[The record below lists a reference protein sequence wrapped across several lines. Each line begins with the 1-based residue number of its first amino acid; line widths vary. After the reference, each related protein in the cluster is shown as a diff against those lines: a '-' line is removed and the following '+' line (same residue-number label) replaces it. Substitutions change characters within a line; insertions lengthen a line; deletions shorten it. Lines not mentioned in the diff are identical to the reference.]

1 MKEAFAMKHGELSK
15 VLALLWA
22 FICIVYAAPA
32 LAQPITVTTS
42 ADESDFPWTDCPPP
56 GNDDCSLREAI
67 TVANSNGA
75 PGDVIV
81 FDSSLDGAT
90 ITLNPGLGGLS
101 IGNEPNTT
109 IDATGIAITIN
120 ANGID
125 FPLSLN
131 SANITIRG
139 SITITN
145 AGAGGAAVV
154 LNPGADGSSLVGI
167 TVSYNAGVGISIGN
181 VNNVVL
187 DRVTVDK
194 NNVGISIWDSSALLI
209 TIQNSVV
216 RKNTGTGVYINGSFT
231 TIDRCRVE
239 NNGTGG
245 ITVDSGGTF
254 TTVNLTTIQDNIGG
268 SGIYSKAKITVTG
281 STIIRNNPGGISLDV
296 GADNSLIAAS
306 TISNNIGGSG
316 IYSKAK
322 ITVTGSTII
331 WNNPGGISLDVGAN
345 NSLIL
350 GSDISHNRGG
360 SGIFLNGVSDI
371 TIGPNNTISSNF
383 AEGVNVRDSSS
394 VSIANSTISYN
405 GQNGLSSGVFIVG
418 TSSDIS
424 VGPYN
429 LIENNGGNGITV
441 IEDFNTD
448 NAPTTIRV
456 FSNTVRGNGSIDG
469 DGVGIQIAGA
479 VSFVDI
485 GGNEIY
491 ENVAQGILVERTPA
505 GSNGPRNIN
514 IVSWNGAL
522 PNYIYSNGQE
532 GILIRD
538 LGTQNNVV
546 RGNWIGVDPSDN
558 PAPNGNSGVSLF
570 GGTTRNTIEANTIR
584 YNQYQDVLI
593 SGTGTSDNT
602 VQNNRIWGGAYFI
615 SPVGYNNAGVVIN
628 NGATNNR
635 VEGNDIAYHV
645 FDGVQ
650 VVGLGT
656 DDNVIGGNQV
666 YANSRG
672 VVVIND
678 YPDASPP
685 DPDAPPFDLQTD
697 SSTDLGPANTLIDSN
712 DILYNNNDGIL
723 VRRDGGGTVIRSN
736 DISNNQADGIRLVGA
751 SPSIEKNI
759 IIGNAQNGIQALVFF
774 GEDDSPATENDDVLS
789 QPTIQYNFI
798 ASNGAWG
805 VLAIDTPLGTKV
817 DVNRDNFWPDPSGK
831 PSPNALGRIR
841 QDWYGYVRVE
851 DTGGN
856 PVTGLTIVIR
866 ENNPPC
872 TGTYTSAVAVSDRN
886 YGPPGFTIN
895 SARSYFQIAQAFVDN
910 RGNFQDCT
918 PHYVYVQSDPSIN
931 ANYSYNGDFPDPPGE
946 PGGAIESPTG
956 SGVDRYQFARLIRP
970 LAEQANLEISK
981 ADSPDPVTV
990 GDNLTY
996 TITVTNLGP
1005 DAATNVVVT
1014 DTLPSGVT
1022 FVSASPGC
1030 VHSAGVVTC
1039 NLGNIPAGDSVTIT
1053 IVVTVT
1059 APGTISN
1066 TATVTSDTLDP
1077 NTANNSDAE
1086 PTEVS
1091 EGPIGGD
1098 PPIWGSIMVFPS
1110 PEVHYG
1116 RGPNQDLNR
1125 NMRLDDCVLRYKD
1138 LQTGRIV
1145 DTKVFVSCTPKDLD
1159 IYEQTIV
1166 FVDDEKYLGMYDL
1179 GTGAVRRTLYKA
1191 AHPAIWGRT
1200 VVFESDGQIALWNID
1215 ADRVEMISSGSQPT
1229 IWEDLVV
1236 FVGSSGTLW
1245 LYDLRQ
1251 RQLRDT
1257 GVRGDQPVIYEKI
1270 VAFTALDA
1278 SGRPLIRYYD
1288 VATQT
1293 VRDTGA
1299 VGSHS
1304 AVFGRFIVFQTDEAA
1319 LGLDL
1324 TGDGDRLDTVIRYY
1338 DLEAG
1343 QVFNTGQLGFE
1354 PDIYEDLIT
1363 FWVFEPRVQQDL
1375 NGDGDR
1381 EDPIVQV
1388 YRIREGGSALPLRVT
1403 GLRVEREARA
1413 LRFRALGEGI
1423 EAIRVQIYDLQ
1434 GREVYATQFVPGS
1447 QLVWRLQST
1456 DGHPVAN
1463 GVYLAVISV
1472 KGADAIYRSAVQKI
1486 VVLR

>member
-1 MKEAFAMKHGELSK
+1 
-15 VLALLWA
+15 
-22 FICIVYAAPA
+22 
-32 LAQPITVTTS
+32 
-42 ADESDFPWTDCPPP
+42 
-56 GNDDCSLREAI
+56 
-67 TVANSNGA
+67 
-75 PGDVIV
+75 
-81 FDSSLDGAT
+81 
-90 ITLNPGLGGLS
+90 
-101 IGNEPNTT
+101 
-109 IDATGIAITIN
+109 
-120 ANGID
+120 
-125 FPLSLN
+125 
-131 SANITIRG
+131 
-139 SITITN
+139 
-145 AGAGGAAVV
+145 
-154 LNPGADGSSLVGI
+154 
-167 TVSYNAGVGISIGN
+167 
-181 VNNVVL
+181 
-187 DRVTVDK
+187 
-194 NNVGISIWDSSALLI
+194 
-209 TIQNSVV
+209 
-216 RKNTGTGVYINGSFT
+216 
-231 TIDRCRVE
+231 
-239 NNGTGG
+239 
-245 ITVDSGGTF
+245 
-254 TTVNLTTIQDNIGG
+254 
-268 SGIYSKAKITVTG
+268 
-281 STIIRNNPGGISLDV
+281 
-296 GADNSLIAAS
+296 
-306 TISNNIGGSG
+306 
-316 IYSKAK
+316 
-322 ITVTGSTII
+322 
-331 WNNPGGISLDVGAN
+331 
-345 NSLIL
+345 
-350 GSDISHNRGG
+350 
-360 SGIFLNGVSDI
+360 
-371 TIGPNNTISSNF
+371 
-383 AEGVNVRDSSS
+383 
-394 VSIANSTISYN
+394 
-405 GQNGLSSGVFIVG
+405 
-418 TSSDIS
+418 
-424 VGPYN
+424 
-429 LIENNGGNGITV
+429 
-441 IEDFNTD
+441 
-448 NAPTTIRV
+448 
-456 FSNTVRGNGSIDG
+456 
-469 DGVGIQIAGA
+469 
-479 VSFVDI
+479 
-485 GGNEIY
+485 
-491 ENVAQGILVERTPA
+491 
-505 GSNGPRNIN
+505 
-514 IVSWNGAL
+514 
-522 PNYIYSNGQE
+522 
-532 GILIRD
+532 
-538 LGTQNNVV
+538 
-546 RGNWIGVDPSDN
+546 
-558 PAPNGNSGVSLF
+558 
-570 GGTTRNTIEANTIR
+570 
-584 YNQYQDVLI
+584 
-593 SGTGTSDNT
+593 
-602 VQNNRIWGGAYFI
+602 
-615 SPVGYNNAGVVIN
+615 
-628 NGATNNR
+628 
-635 VEGNDIAYHV
+635 
-645 FDGVQ
+645 
-650 VVGLGT
+650 
-656 DDNVIGGNQV
+656 
-666 YANSRG
+666 
-672 VVVIND
+672 
-678 YPDASPP
+678 
-685 DPDAPPFDLQTD
+685 
-697 SSTDLGPANTLIDSN
+697 
-712 DILYNNNDGIL
+712 
-723 VRRDGGGTVIRSN
+723 
-736 DISNNQADGIRLVGA
+736 
-751 SPSIEKNI
+751 
-759 IIGNAQNGIQALVFF
+759 
-774 GEDDSPATENDDVLS
+774 
-789 QPTIQYNFI
+789 
-798 ASNGAWG
+798 
-805 VLAIDTPLGTKV
+805 
-817 DVNRDNFWPDPSGK
+817 
-831 PSPNALGRIR
+831 
-841 QDWYGYVRVE
+841 VRVE

-856 PVTGLTIVIR
+856 PVTGLTIVIE

-872 TGTYTSAVAVSDRN
+872 TGTYTSAVSDSNGN
-886 YGPPGFTIN
+886 YGPTGFTIN

-910 RGNFQDCT
+910 YGNLQDCT

-931 ANYSYNGDFPDPPGE
+931 ATYSYDGNLSAGE
-946 PGGAIESPTG
+946 PGGAIESPPG
-956 SGVDRYQFARLIRP
+956 PKVFRYQFALLIRP
-970 LAEQANLEISK
+970 LAEEQADLEISK
-981 ADSPDPVTV
+981 VDSPDPVTV

-996 TITVTNLGP
+996 TITVINLGP

-1022 FVSASPGC
+1022 FVSASSGC

-1039 NLGNIPAGDSVTIT
+1039 NLGDIPAGGSVTIT

-1086 PTEVS
+1086 PTEVQS
-1091 EGPIGGD
+1091 GPIGGD

-1125 NMRLDDCVLRYKD
+1125 NKRLDDCVLRYRD

-1191 AHPAIWGRT
+1191 AHPAIWGRN

-1215 ADRVEMISSGSQPT
+1215 ADRVEMISSGSQPA

-1299 VGSHS
+1299 VGSHP

-1388 YRIREGGSALPLRVT
+1388 YRIRESGSALPLRVT

-1434 GREVYATQFVPGS
+1434 GREVYTTQFVPGS

-1456 DGHPVAN
+1456 DGHTVAN

>member
-1 MKEAFAMKHGELSK
+1 MKEAFAMKRGELSK

-32 LAQPITVTTS
+32 LAQPWTITVTTN
-42 ADESDFPWTDCPPP
+42 ADVVNNPGADCTPP
-56 GNDDCSLREAI
+56 GTNDCSLREAI
-67 TVANSNGA
+67 TVANSNWA

-90 ITLNPGLGGLS
+90 ITLSTALGGLS
-101 IGNEPNTT
+101 ITDSVT
-109 IDATGIAITIN
+109 IDATSLATGITIDATNGIAI
-120 ANGID
+120 
-125 FPLSLN
+125 PLSLN
-131 SANITIRG
+131 SANITIQG
-139 SITITN
+139 PITITK
-145 AGAGGAAVV
+145 AGAGGAAIA
-154 LNPGADGSSLVGI
+154 LNPGADSAWLQGV
-167 TVSYNAGVGISIGN
+167 TVTKNAGAGIYLNG
-181 VNNVVL
+181 VNNV
-187 DRVTVDK
+187 T
-194 NNVGISIWDSSALLI
+194 ISNSSISDNDAEGVVVRDSSFV
-209 TIQNSVV
+209 N
-216 RKNTGTGVYINGSFT
+216 IN
-231 TIDRCRVE
+231 
-239 NNGTGG
+239 N
-245 ITVDSGGTF
+245 
-254 TTVNLTTIQDNIGG
+254 
-268 SGIYSKAKITVTG
+268 
-281 STIIRNNPGGISLDV
+281 
-296 GADNSLIAAS
+296 S
-306 TISNNIGGSG
+306 TISN
-316 IYSKAK
+316 
-322 ITVTGSTII
+322 
-331 WNNPGGISLDVGAN
+331 
-345 NSLIL
+345 
-350 GSDISHNRGG
+350 
-360 SGIFLNGVSDI
+360 
-371 TIGPNNTISSNF
+371 
-383 AEGVNVRDSSS
+383 
-394 VSIANSTISYN
+394 N

-418 TSSDIS
+418 TSSVIS

-441 IEDFNTD
+441 IEDFNT
-448 NAPTTIRV
+448 NKAPTIISIFANTI
-456 FSNTVRGNGSIDG
+456 RGNGSLAG

-491 ENVAQGILVERTPA
+491 ENAAQGILVERTPA
-505 GSNGPRNIN
+505 GSNGPQKIN
-514 IVSWNGAL
+514 IVPASKIAL
-522 PNYIYSNGQE
+522 QNYIYSNGQE

-546 RGNWIGVDPSDN
+546 QGNGIGVDPSGN
-558 PAPNGNSGVSLF
+558 PAPNGNSGIALV
-570 GGTTRNTIEANTIR
+570 GGTTNNVIERNTIR

-593 SGTGTSDNT
+593 SGAGTSNNT
-602 VQNNRIWGGAYFI
+602 VQNNRIWGGADVI
-615 SPVGYNNAGVVIN
+615 PPDGYDNAGVVIN
-628 NGATNNR
+628 NGATKNR

-650 VVGLGT
+650 VVGPGT

-666 YANSRG
+666 SANGRG

-678 YPDASPP
+678 YSV
-685 DPDAPPFDLQTD
+685 DLQTD
-697 SSTDLGPANTLIDSN
+697 SSPTPGPANTLISGNNIFD
-712 DILYNNNDGIL
+712 NNNDGIL
-723 VRRDGGGTVIRSN
+723 VRRDGGGTVIQN
-736 DISNNQADGIRLVGA
+736 NKISNNQADGIRLVGA
-751 SPSIEKNI
+751 SPSIRSNNI
-759 IIGNAQNGIQALVFF
+759 TDNAQNGIHALVFF
-774 GEDDSPATENDDVLS
+774 GQDDSPATANDDVLS
-789 QPTIQYNFI
+789 QPTIQDNFI
-798 ASNGAWG
+798 GANGAWG
-805 VLAIDTPLGTKV
+805 VLAIDTPLDLSKV
-817 DVNRDNFWPDPSGK
+817 DRNNSWPDPFGK
-831 PSPNALGRIR
+831 TPSNALGRIR

-856 PVTGLTIVIR
+856 PVTGLTIVIE

-872 TGTYTSAVAVSDRN
+872 TGTYTSAVFDSNGN
-886 YGPPGFTIN
+886 YGPTGFTIN

-910 RGNFQDCT
+910 YGNLQDCT

-931 ANYSYNGDFPDPPGE
+931 ANYSYNGDFPNPPGE
-946 PGGAIESPTG
+946 PGGAIESPPG
-956 SGVDRYQFARLIRP
+956 SKVSRYQFARLIRP
-970 LAEQANLEISK
+970 LAEEQADLEISK

-996 TITVTNLGP
+996 TITVTNRGP
-1005 DAATNVVVT
+1005 DPATNVVVT

-1039 NLGNIPAGDSVTIT
+1039 NLGTIPAGDSVTIT
-1053 IVVTVT
+1053 IVVTPT

-1086 PTEVS
+1086 PTEVQS
-1091 EGPIGGD
+1091 GPIGGD

-1125 NMRLDDCVLRYKD
+1125 NKRLDDCVLRYRD

-1191 AHPAIWGRT
+1191 AHPAIWGRN

-1215 ADRVEMISSGSQPT
+1215 ADRVEMISSGSQPA

-1299 VGSHS
+1299 VGSHP

-1434 GREVYATQFVPGS
+1434 GREVYTTQFVPGS

-1472 KGADAIYRSAVQKI
+1472 KGVDAIYRSAVQKI
-1486 VVLR
+1486 AVLR

>member
-1 MKEAFAMKHGELSK
+1 MKRGELSK

-32 LAQPITVTTS
+32 LAQPPPPWTITVTTN
-42 ADESDFPWTDCPPP
+42 ADVVNNTSDCEPP
-56 GNDDCSLREAI
+56 GNNDCSLREAI
-67 TVANSNGA
+67 DVANGNGA

-81 FDSSLDGAT
+81 FGSLLDGTT
-90 ITLNPGLGGLS
+90 ITLNPALGGLS
-101 IGNEPNTT
+101 ITESVTINAASLTMGIT
-109 IDATGIAITIN
+109 IDANGIA
-120 ANGID
+120 
-125 FPLSLN
+125 FPLTLN
-131 SANITIRG
+131 SNTIVIQG
-139 SITITN
+139 PITITG
-145 AGAGGAAVV
+145 AGAGGAAIA

-181 VNNVVL
+181 VSSVVL
-187 DRVTVDK
+187 DGVTVD
-194 NNVGISIWDSSALLI
+194 NN
-209 TIQNSVV
+209 Q
-216 RKNTGTGVYINGSFT
+216 F
-231 TIDRCRVE
+231 
-239 NNGTGG
+239 GG
-245 ITVDSGGTF
+245 ITAWNSSASGIQIQNNCIVRNNPGTGIYINASGTFISGCTVERNGNGGISVDSGGVG
-254 TTVNLTTIQDNIGG
+254 TTVSSTTIQRNTGG
-268 SGIYSKAKITVTG
+268 SGIYSKAQITVTG
-281 STIIRNNPGGISLDV
+281 STIIRNDPGGISLDV
-296 GADNSLIAAS
+296 GADNSLI
-306 TISNNIGGSG
+306 
-316 IYSKAK
+316 
-322 ITVTGSTII
+322 
-331 WNNPGGISLDVGAN
+331 
-345 NSLIL
+345 L
-350 GSDISHNRGG
+350 GSDISNNEGG
-360 SGIFLNGVSDI
+360 SGIFLNGVSNI
-371 TIGPNNTISSNF
+371 TIGPNNTISDNF
-383 AEGVNVRDSSS
+383 AEGVNVRNSSL
-394 VSIANSTISYN
+394 VNINNSTISNN
-405 GQNGLSSGVFIVG
+405 GRNGISSGVFIVG
-418 TSSDIS
+418 TSNTIRLF
-424 VGPYN
+424 N
-429 LIENNGGNGITV
+429 NIIEDNRGNGITV
-441 IEDFNTD
+441 IEDFATD
-448 NAPTTIRV
+448 QAPTNITIRQ
-456 FSNTVRGNGSIDG
+456 NTIRGNGFTAV

-479 VSFVDI
+479 VTYVDI
-485 GGNEIY
+485 IGCDIY
-491 ENVAQGILVERTPA
+491 QNAAQGILVERTPF
-505 GSNGPRNIN
+505 GSDGPQFVNITRDN
-514 IVSWNGAL
+514 DIVPPRPS
-522 PNYIYSNGQE
+522 YIYSNRQE
-532 GILIRD
+532 GVLIRD
-538 LGTQNNVV
+538 AGTRNNDV
-546 RGNWIGVDPSDN
+546 RLNVIGVDPDGN

-570 GGTTRNTIEANTIR
+570 GGTTYNTIEANTIR

-593 SGTGTSDNT
+593 SGTGTSYNT
-602 VQNNRIWGGAYFI
+602 VQINTIWGGADV
-615 SPVGYNNAGVVIN
+615 SPPVGYDNAGVVIN
-628 NGATNNR
+628 NRATNNL
-635 VEGNDIAYHV
+635 VVGNNIAYHV

-650 VVGLGT
+650 VVGPET

-666 YANSRG
+666 SANGRG

-678 YPDASPP
+678 YSDASPP

-697 SSTDLGPANTLIDSN
+697 SFTAPGPARTQ
-712 DILYNNNDGIL
+712 ILFNFITQNNNDGIL
-723 VRRDGGGTVIRSN
+723 VRRDGGGTVIENN

-751 SPSIEKNI
+751 SPSIEGNT
-759 IIGNAQNGIQALVFF
+759 IIGNAQNGIHALVFF
-774 GEDDSPATENDDVLS
+774 GQDDSLTNASDDVLS
-789 QPTIQYNFI
+789 QPTITGNTI
-798 ASNGAWG
+798 GGNGAWG
-805 VLAIDTPLGTKV
+805 VLAVDTPLPQGLSGISSG
-817 DVNRDNFWPDPSGK
+817 NSWFDNTS
-831 PSPNALGRIR
+831 GRIR

-856 PVTGLTIVIR
+856 PVTGLTIVI

-872 TGTYTSAVAVSDRN
+872 TGTYTSAVSDSNGN
-886 YGPPGFTIN
+886 YGPTGFTIN
-895 SARSYFQIAQAFVDN
+895 SERSYFQIAQAFVDN
-910 RGNFQDCT
+910 GGNLQDCT
-918 PHYVYVQSDPSIN
+918 PHYVYVQSDVSIN
-931 ANYSYNGDFPDPPGE
+931 ANYSYNGDFPNPPGE
-946 PGGAIESPTG
+946 PGGAIESPPV

-970 LAEQANLEISK
+970 LAEQADLEISK

-1039 NLGNIPAGDSVTIT
+1039 NLGNIPAGGFVTIT

-1077 NTANNSDAE
+1077 KTANNSDAE

-1299 VGSHS
+1299 VGSHP
-1304 AVFGRFIVFQTDEAA
+1304 AVFGRIIAFQTDEAA

-1434 GREVYATQFVPGS
+1434 GREVYTTQFVPGS

-1472 KGADAIYRSAVQKI
+1472 KGVDAIYRSAVQKI

>member
-1 MKEAFAMKHGELSK
+1 MKEAFAMKRGELSK

-32 LAQPITVTTS
+32 LAQPWTITVTTN
-42 ADESDFPWTDCPPP
+42 ADVVNNPGADCTPP
-56 GNDDCSLREAI
+56 GTNDCSLREAI
-67 TVANSNGA
+67 TVANSNWA

-90 ITLNPGLGGLS
+90 ITLSTALGGLS
-101 IGNEPNTT
+101 ITDSVT
-109 IDATGIAITIN
+109 IDATSLATGITIDATNGIAI
-120 ANGID
+120 
-125 FPLSLN
+125 PLSLN
-131 SANITIRG
+131 SANITIQG
-139 SITITN
+139 PITITK
-145 AGAGGAAVV
+145 AGAGGAAIA
-154 LNPGADGSSLVGI
+154 LNPGADSAWLQGV
-167 TVSYNAGVGISIGN
+167 TVTKNAGAGIYLNG
-181 VNNVVL
+181 VNNV
-187 DRVTVDK
+187 T
-194 NNVGISIWDSSALLI
+194 ISNSSISDNDAEGVVVRDSSFV
-209 TIQNSVV
+209 N
-216 RKNTGTGVYINGSFT
+216 IN
-231 TIDRCRVE
+231 
-239 NNGTGG
+239 N
-245 ITVDSGGTF
+245 
-254 TTVNLTTIQDNIGG
+254 
-268 SGIYSKAKITVTG
+268 
-281 STIIRNNPGGISLDV
+281 
-296 GADNSLIAAS
+296 S
-306 TISNNIGGSG
+306 TISN
-316 IYSKAK
+316 
-322 ITVTGSTII
+322 
-331 WNNPGGISLDVGAN
+331 
-345 NSLIL
+345 
-350 GSDISHNRGG
+350 
-360 SGIFLNGVSDI
+360 
-371 TIGPNNTISSNF
+371 
-383 AEGVNVRDSSS
+383 
-394 VSIANSTISYN
+394 N

-418 TSSDIS
+418 TSSVIS

-441 IEDFNTD
+441 IEDFNT
-448 NAPTTIRV
+448 NKAPTIISIFANTI
-456 FSNTVRGNGSIDG
+456 RGNGSLAG

-491 ENVAQGILVERTPA
+491 ENAAQGILVERTPA
-505 GSNGPRNIN
+505 GSNGPQKIN
-514 IVSWNGAL
+514 IVPASKIAL
-522 PNYIYSNGQE
+522 QNYIYSNGQE

-546 RGNWIGVDPSDN
+546 QGNGIGVDPSGN
-558 PAPNGNSGVSLF
+558 PAPNGNSGIALV
-570 GGTTRNTIEANTIR
+570 GGTTNNVIERNTIR

-593 SGTGTSDNT
+593 SGAGTSNNT
-602 VQNNRIWGGAYFI
+602 VQNNRIWGGADVI
-615 SPVGYNNAGVVIN
+615 PPDGYDNAGVVIN
-628 NGATNNR
+628 NGATKNR

-650 VVGLGT
+650 VVGPGT

-666 YANSRG
+666 SANGRG

-678 YPDASPP
+678 YSV
-685 DPDAPPFDLQTD
+685 DLQTD
-697 SSTDLGPANTLIDSN
+697 SSPTPGPANTLISGNNIFD
-712 DILYNNNDGIL
+712 NNNDGIL
-723 VRRDGGGTVIRSN
+723 VRRDGGGTVIQN
-736 DISNNQADGIRLVGA
+736 NKISNNQADGIRLVGA
-751 SPSIEKNI
+751 SPSIRSNNI
-759 IIGNAQNGIQALVFF
+759 TDNAQNGIHALVFF
-774 GEDDSPATENDDVLS
+774 GQDDSPATANDDVLS
-789 QPTIQYNFI
+789 QPTIQDNFI
-798 ASNGAWG
+798 GANGAWG
-805 VLAIDTPLGTKV
+805 VLAIDTPLDLSKV
-817 DVNRDNFWPDPSGK
+817 DRNNSWPDPFGK
-831 PSPNALGRIR
+831 TPSNALGRIR

-856 PVTGLTIVIR
+856 PVTGLTIVIE

-872 TGTYTSAVAVSDRN
+872 TGTYTSAVFDSNGN
-886 YGPPGFTIN
+886 YGPTGFTIN

-910 RGNFQDCT
+910 YGNLQDCT

-931 ANYSYNGDFPDPPGE
+931 ANYSYNGDFPNPPGE
-946 PGGAIESPTG
+946 PGGAIESPPG
-956 SGVDRYQFARLIRP
+956 SKVSRYQFARLIRP
-970 LAEQANLEISK
+970 LAEEQADLEISK

-996 TITVTNLGP
+996 TITVTNRGP
-1005 DAATNVVVT
+1005 DPATNVVVT

-1039 NLGNIPAGDSVTIT
+1039 NLGTIPAGDSVTIT
-1053 IVVTVT
+1053 IVVTPT

-1086 PTEVS
+1086 PTEVQS
-1091 EGPIGGD
+1091 GPIGGD

-1125 NMRLDDCVLRYKD
+1125 NKRLDDCVLRYRD

-1191 AHPAIWGRT
+1191 AHPAIWGRN
-1200 VVFESDGQIALWNID
+1200 VVFESNGQIALWNID
-1215 ADRVEMISSGSQPT
+1215 ADRVEMISSGSQPA

-1299 VGSHS
+1299 VGSHP

-1434 GREVYATQFVPGS
+1434 GREVYTTQFVPGS

-1456 DGHPVAN
+1456 DGHTVAN

>member
-1 MKEAFAMKHGELSK
+1 MKEAFAMKRGELSK
-15 VLALLWA
+15 VLTLLWA

-32 LAQPITVTTS
+32 LAQPWTITVTTS
-42 ADESDFPWTDCPPP
+42 ADESDNPWTDCPPP
-56 GNDDCSLREAI
+56 GTNDCSLREAI
-67 TVANSNGA
+67 LVANFNGA

-81 FDSSLDGAT
+81 FDSSLNGAT
-90 ITLNPGLGGLS
+90 ITLSTVLGGLW
-101 IGNEPNTT
+101 IGNDSGTT
-109 IDATGIAITIN
+109 IDATGLATGITID
-120 ANGID
+120 ANR
-125 FPLSLN
+125 FASPLSLN
-131 SANITIRG
+131 SAYINIWG
-139 SITITN
+139 PITITN
-145 AGAGGAAVV
+145 AGAWGAAIA
-154 LNPGADGSSLVGI
+154 LNPGADFASLQG
-167 TVSYNAGVGISIGN
+167 
-181 VNNVVL
+181 
-187 DRVTVDK
+187 VTVT
-194 NNVGISIWDSSALLI
+194 NSA
-209 TIQNSVV
+209 
-216 RKNTGTGVYINGSFT
+216 GA
-231 TIDRCRVE
+231 
-239 NNGTGG
+239 
-245 ITVDSGGTF
+245 
-254 TTVNLTTIQDNIGG
+254 
-268 SGIYSKAKITVTG
+268 GIYLNGVNTV
-281 STIIRNNPGGISLDV
+281 
-296 GADNSLIAAS
+296 
-306 TISNNIGGSG
+306 TISNS
-316 IYSKAK
+316 S
-322 ITVTGSTII
+322 
-331 WNNPGGISLDVGAN
+331 
-345 NSLIL
+345 
-350 GSDISHNRGG
+350 
-360 SGIFLNGVSDI
+360 
-371 TIGPNNTISSNF
+371 ISSNY
-383 AEGVNVRDSSS
+383 AEGVVVRDSSD
-394 VSIANSTISYN
+394 VSIGKSTVSNN

-418 TSSDIS
+418 TSSFVS

-441 IEDFNTD
+441 IEDFNT
-448 NAPTTIRV
+448 NKAPTIIIVFANTI
-456 FSNTVRGNGSIDG
+456 RGNGSLAG
-469 DGVGIQIAGA
+469 DGAGIQIAGA

-491 ENVAQGILVERTPA
+491 ENAAQGILVERTPA
-505 GSNGPRNIN
+505 GSNGPQNININ
-514 IVSWNGAL
+514 IVPMPWNGAL

-570 GGTTRNTIEANTIR
+570 DGTTRNTIESNTIR
-584 YNQYQDVLI
+584 YNRYQDVLI

-602 VQNNRIWGGAYFI
+602 VQRNRIWGGADV
-615 SPVGYNNAGVVIN
+615 SPPVGYDNAGVVIN
-628 NGATNNR
+628 NGATKNR
-635 VEGNDIAYHV
+635 VEENDIAYHV

-650 VVGLGT
+650 VVGPGT
-656 DDNVIGGNQV
+656 DDNVIGGNRV
-666 YANSRG
+666 SANGRG

-678 YPDASPP
+678 YSV
-685 DPDAPPFDLQTD
+685 DLQTD
-697 SSTDLGPANTLIDSN
+697 SFTTPGPANTLISGN
-712 DILYNNNDGIL
+712 GILNNNNDGIL
-723 VRRDGGGTVIRSN
+723 VRRDGGRTVIENN

-751 SPSIEKNI
+751 SPSIRSNNI
-759 IIGNAQNGIQALVFF
+759 TGNVQNGIHALVFF
-774 GEDDSPATENDDVLS
+774 GQDDSPATANDDVLS
-789 QPTIQYNFI
+789 QPTIQDNFI
-798 ASNGAWG
+798 GANGAWG
-805 VLAIDTPLGTKV
+805 VLAIDTPLDLSKV
-817 DVNRDNFWPDPSGK
+817 DRNNSWPNPFGK
-831 PSPNALGRIR
+831 IPPNALGRIR

-856 PVTGLTIVIR
+856 PVIGLTIVIE

-872 TGTYTSAVAVSDRN
+872 TGTYTSAVFDSNGN
-886 YGPPGFTIN
+886 YGPTGFTIN

-910 RGNFQDCT
+910 YGNLQDCT
-918 PHYVYVQSDPSIN
+918 PHYVYIQSDPAIN
-931 ANYSYNGDFPDPPGE
+931 ATYSYDGDFPNPPGE
-946 PGGAIESPTG
+946 PGGAIESPPG
-956 SGVDRYQFARLIRP
+956 SKVSRYQFALLIRP
-970 LAEQANLEISK
+970 LAEQADLEISK

-996 TITVTNLGP
+996 TITVINRGP
-1005 DAATNVVVT
+1005 DAAANVVVT
-1014 DTLPSGVT
+1014 DILPSGVT

-1030 VHSAGVVTC
+1030 VHAAGVVTC
-1039 NLGNIPAGDSVTIT
+1039 NLGNIPAGSSVTIT

-1086 PTEVS
+1086 PTEVQS
-1091 EGPIGGD
+1091 GPIGGD

-1125 NMRLDDCVLRYKD
+1125 NKRLDDCVLRYKD

-1166 FVDDEKYLGMYDL
+1166 FVDDQQYLGMYDL

-1191 AHPAIWGRT
+1191 AHPAIWGRN

-1215 ADRVEMISSGSQPT
+1215 ADRVEMISSGSQPA

-1299 VGSHS
+1299 VGSHP

-1434 GREVYATQFVPGS
+1434 GREVYTTQFVPGS

-1456 DGHPVAN
+1456 DGHTVAN

>member
-1 MKEAFAMKHGELSK
+1 MKEAFAMKRGELFK
-15 VLALLWA
+15 VLALLGA

-32 LAQPITVTTS
+32 LAQPWTITVTTN
-42 ADESDFPWTDCPPP
+42 ADESDNPWTDCPPP
-56 GNDDCSLREAI
+56 GNNDCSLREAI
-67 TVANSNGA
+67 LVANYNGA

-90 ITLNPGLGGLS
+90 ITLSTALGGLW
-101 IGNEPNTT
+101 IGNDSDTM
-109 IDATGIAITIN
+109 IDASTLATGITIN
-120 ANGID
+120 ANGIAI
-125 FPLSLN
+125 PLSLN
-131 SANITIRG
+131 SANITIWG
-139 SITITN
+139 PITITN
-145 AGAGGAAVV
+145 AGAGGAAIA
-154 LNPGADGSSLVGI
+154 LNPGADAAWLQEV
-167 TVSYNAGVGISIGN
+167 TVTNNAGAGIYLNGVNTVTISNSSISGN
-181 VNNVVL
+181 YAEGVVV
-187 DRVTVDK
+187 R
-194 NNVGISIWDSSALLI
+194 DSS
-209 TIQNSVV
+209 VV
-216 RKNTGTGVYINGSFT
+216 S
-231 TIDRCRVE
+231 ID
-239 NNGTGG
+239 N
-245 ITVDSGGTF
+245 
-254 TTVNLTTIQDNIGG
+254 
-268 SGIYSKAKITVTG
+268 
-281 STIIRNNPGGISLDV
+281 
-296 GADNSLIAAS
+296 S
-306 TISNNIGGSG
+306 TISN
-316 IYSKAK
+316 
-322 ITVTGSTII
+322 
-331 WNNPGGISLDVGAN
+331 
-345 NSLIL
+345 
-350 GSDISHNRGG
+350 
-360 SGIFLNGVSDI
+360 
-371 TIGPNNTISSNF
+371 
-383 AEGVNVRDSSS
+383 
-394 VSIANSTISYN
+394 N

-418 TSSDIS
+418 TSNTIR
-424 VGPYN
+424 VFN
-429 LIENNGGNGITV
+429 NIIEDNGGNGITV
-441 IEDFNTD
+441 IEDFATD
-448 NAPTTIRV
+448 QAPTNISIQQNTIR
-456 FSNTVRGNGSIDG
+456 RNGVPAVN
-469 DGVGIQIAGA
+469 GVGIQIAGA
-479 VSFVDI
+479 VTNVDI
-485 GGNEIY
+485 LGCDIY
-491 ENVAQGILVERTPA
+491 QNAAQGILVERTPF
-505 GSNGPRNIN
+505 GSDGPQFVNITRDN
-514 IVSWNGAL
+514 SIIPPRPS
-522 PNYIYSNGQE
+522 YIYSNRQE
-532 GILIRD
+532 GVLIRD
-538 LGTQNNVV
+538 AGTRNNDV
-546 RGNWIGVDPSDN
+546 RLNVIGVDPNGN
-558 PAPNGNSGVSLF
+558 PAPNDNSGVSLF
-570 GGTTRNTIEANTIR
+570 GGTTNNTIEANTIR
-584 YNQYQDVLI
+584 YNRYQDVLI
-593 SGTGTSDNT
+593 SGAGTSNNT
-602 VQNNRIWGGAYFI
+602 VQNNTIWGGTDV
-615 SPVGYNNAGVVIN
+615 SPPVGYDNAGVVIN
-628 NGATNNR
+628 NGATNNL
-635 VEGNDIAYHV
+635 VVGNNIAYHV

-650 VVGLGT
+650 VVGPGT

-666 YANSRG
+666 SANGRG

-678 YPDASPP
+678 YSDAVPP

-697 SSTDLGPANTLIDSN
+697 SFTAPGPARTQILFNLITQ
-712 DILYNNNDGIL
+712 NNNDGIL
-723 VRRDGGGTVIRSN
+723 VRRDGGGTVIGSN

-751 SPSIEKNI
+751 SPSIERNNTI
-759 IIGNAQNGIQALVFF
+759 TGNAQNGIHALVFF
-774 GEDDSPATENDDVLS
+774 GQDDSPATANDDVLS
-789 QPTIQYNFI
+789 QPTIQDNFI
-798 ASNGAWG
+798 GSNGAWG
-805 VLAIDTPLGTKV
+805 VLAIDTPLDLSKV
-817 DVNRDNFWPDPSGK
+817 DRNNSWPDPFGK
-831 PSPNALGRIR
+831 TPPNALGRIR

-856 PVTGLTIVIR
+856 PVTGLTIVIE

-872 TGTYTSAVAVSDRN
+872 TGTYTSAVFDSNGN
-886 YGPPGFTIN
+886 YGPMGFTIN

-910 RGNFQDCT
+910 YGNLQDCT

-931 ANYSYNGDFPDPPGE
+931 ANYSYNGDFPNPPGE
-946 PGGAIESPTG
+946 PGGAIESPPG
-956 SGVDRYQFARLIRP
+956 PKVFRYQFALLIRP
-970 LAEQANLEISK
+970 LAEQADLEISK

-996 TITVTNLGP
+996 TITVINNGP
-1005 DAATNVVVT
+1005 DPATNVVVT

-1077 NTANNSDAE
+1077 NTANNSDTE

-1125 NMRLDDCVLRYKD
+1125 NMRLDDCVLRYRD

-1191 AHPAIWGRT
+1191 AHPAIWGRN

-1299 VGSHS
+1299 VGSHP

-1388 YRIREGGSALPLRVT
+1388 YRIRESGSALPLRVT

-1434 GREVYATQFVPGS
+1434 GREVYTTQFVPGS